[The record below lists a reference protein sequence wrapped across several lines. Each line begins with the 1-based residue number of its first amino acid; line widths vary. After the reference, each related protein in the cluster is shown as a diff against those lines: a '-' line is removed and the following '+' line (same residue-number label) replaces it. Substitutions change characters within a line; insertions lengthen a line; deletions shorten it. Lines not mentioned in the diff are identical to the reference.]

1 MEESVFKSED
11 KKCIF
16 EAICGCFILK
26 KQDEKHISE
35 CSSFFLKLHG
45 AKSVSLFFKKRGA
58 TLYSWRKITKTLGIV
73 SLIRK

>member
-45 AKSVSLFFKKRGA
+45 AKSVSLFKKKKGSNVVFLEEDYKDSGYR
-58 TLYSWRKITKTLGIV
+58 
-73 SLIRK
+73 LINT

>member
-45 AKSVSLFFKKRGA
+45 AKSVSLFLKKGEQRC
-58 TLYSWRKITKTLGIV
+58 ILGGRLQRLWV
-73 SLIRK
+73 SSH

>member
-35 CSSFFLKLHG
+35 CSSFF
-45 AKSVSLFFKKRGA
+45 KSSWSKKCFTFFKKGSNVVFLEQDYKDSGYR
-58 TLYSWRKITKTLGIV
+58 
-73 SLIRK
+73 LINTE